1 MSAVRWP
8 TDSARLERVR
18 VLMAEGGVD
27 TLVVRSPDN
36 VGYLTNYWPM
46 KGYDIAIFPRAG
58 EPTLLVMEPQFEEA
72 LETAWTADVQPFPF
86 YDPADARP
94 PAVRAQDRA
103 LALLRERDRGTIGLE
118 SSQGTQAADRMVGEP
133 TVFWSG
139 WFDGFGAVAGEVLDA
154 APLLA
159 RARMLKTAQE
169 LERMRLANDLAT
181 EAMEHVR
188 DHIRPGMRESEV
200 GAMFEG
206 HVHANGTG
214 YRGRVALARA
224 LTLVW
229 SGPGIRTFTATGD
242 RPVREDEPTLLEI
255 WVCADGYWSDLTKN
269 ACPGTLRREYDELLD
284 GLLGVYRAAIAH
296 VRPGASLA
304 ELDVLIRDGIADLG
318 YPGQP
323 SHPVCHGVGAR
334 AHEPP
339 FAHRAVPAVIEEG
352 MVLAIEPGVYWPGG
366 GGLRLEDNFAVTAS
380 GCEQLSRYPDDFRT
394 ATATIEEA
402 GTS

>member
-1 MSAVRWP
+1 VGWP
-8 TDSARLERVR
+8 VDTARLERVR
-18 VLMAEGGVD
+18 TLMADAGLD

-36 VGYLTNYWPM
+36 ICYLTNYWPM
-46 KGYDIAIFPRAG
+46 KGYDVAIFPRAG
-58 EPTLLVMEPQFEEA
+58 EPTLIVMEPQLEEA
-72 LETAWTADVQPFPF
+72 QGSAWTSDVQPFPF
-86 YDPADARP
+86 YDPRDARP
-94 PAVRAQDRA
+94 PAVRAQERA
-103 LALLRERDRGTIGLE
+103 LALLRERDRGRIGLE

-133 TVFWSG
+133 TVYWSG
-139 WFDGFGAVAGEVLDA
+139 WFDGFGAVATEVLDG

-159 RARMLKTAQE
+159 RARMIKTAQE
-169 LERMRLANDLAT
+169 LERMRLANEIAAA
-181 EAMEHVR
+181 AMEHVR
-188 DHIRPGMRESEV
+188 DNIRPGMRESDV

-214 YRGRVALARA
+214 YAGKVELARA

-229 SGPGIRTFTATGD
+229 SGPGIRTFTATGH
-242 RPVREDEPTLLEI
+242 RPVLADEPTLLEI

-284 GLLGVYRAAIAH
+284 GLLGVYNRAVAH

-304 ELDVLIRDGIADLG
+304 ELDILIREGIAEIG

-323 SHPVCHGVGAR
+323 SHPICHGVGAR

-339 FAHRAVPAVIEEG
+339 FAHREQPMAIEEG

-366 GGLRLEDNFAVTAS
+366 GGLRVEDNYAVTATGS
-380 GCEQLSRYPDDFRT
+380 ERLSRYPDDFRT
-394 ATATIEEA
+394 VAATEVPAA
-402 GTS
+402 

>member
-1 MSAVRWP
+1 VTVGWP
-8 TDSARLERVR
+8 LDSRRLERVR
-18 VLMAEGGVD
+18 ALMADAGLD

-36 VGYLTNYWPM
+36 VCYLTNYWPM
-46 KGYDIAIFPRAG
+46 KGYDVAVFPREG
-58 EPTLLVMEPQFEEA
+58 EPTLIVMEPQFEEA
-72 LETAWTADVQPFPF
+72 QRSAWTRDVQPFPF
-86 YDPADARP
+86 YDPRDARP
-94 PAVRAQDRA
+94 PAVRSQERA
-103 LALLRERDRGTIGLE
+103 VTLLHERDRGRVGLE

-133 TVFWSG
+133 TVYWSG
-139 WFDGFGAVAGEVLDA
+139 WFDGFGGVAREVADA

-159 RARMLKTAQE
+159 RARMIKTAQE
-169 LERMRLANDLAT
+169 LERMRLAAEIAAAAT
-181 EAMEHVR
+181 EHVR
-188 DHIRPGMRESEV
+188 EHIRPGMRECDV

-214 YRGRVALARA
+214 YAGKVELARA
-224 LTLVW
+224 TTLVW
-229 SGPGIRTFTATGD
+229 SGPGIRTFTATGH
-242 RPVREDEPTLLEI
+242 RPVAADEPTLLEI

-304 ELDVLIRDGIADLG
+304 ELDVLIRNGLAEIG

-323 SHPVCHGVGAR
+323 THPICHGVGAR

-339 FAHRAVPAVIEEG
+339 FAHQAVPAAIEEG

-366 GGLRLEDNFAVTAS
+366 GGLRLEDNFAVTAAGS
-380 GCEQLSRYPDDFRT
+380 EQLSTSPDDFRNAA
-394 ATATIEEA
+394 ATAA
-402 GTS
+402 PPA

>member
-1 MSAVRWP
+1 
-8 TDSARLERVR
+8 
-18 VLMAEGGVD
+18 MADAGLD

-36 VGYLTNYWPM
+36 ICYLTNYWPM
-46 KGYDIAIFPRAG
+46 KGYDVVVFPREG
-58 EPTLLVMEPQFEEA
+58 DPTLFVMEPQHEEA
-72 LETAWTADVQPFPF
+72 RRTSWTDDVRAFPF
-86 YDPADARP
+86 YDPKDARP
-94 PAVRAQDRA
+94 PAVRAQQRA
-103 LALLRERDRGTIGLE
+103 LDLLRTERDRGRIGLE

-133 TVFWSG
+133 TVFWTG
-139 WFDGFGAVAGEVLDA
+139 WFDGFAEVATEVVDA

-159 RARMLKTAQE
+159 RARMIKTPQE
-169 LERMRLANDLAT
+169 LERMRLANAIAAD
-181 EAMEHVR
+181 AMEHVR
-188 DHIRPGMRESEV
+188 DNLRPGMRESEV

-214 YRGRVALARA
+214 YQNGKVGLARA

-229 SGPGIRTFTATGD
+229 SGPGIRTFTATGS
-242 RPVREDEPTLLEI
+242 RPVLEDEPTLLEI

-304 ELDVLIRDGIADLG
+304 ELDVLIRDGIAELG

-323 SHPVCHGVGAR
+323 SHPICHGVGAR

-339 FAHRAVPAVIEEG
+339 FAHREMPFTIEQG
-352 MVLAIEPGVYWPGG
+352 MVLAIEPGVYWPDG
-366 GGLRLEDNFAVTAS
+366 GGLRLEDNFAVTAT
-380 GCEQLSRYPDDFRT
+380 GTEQLSRYPDDFRT
-394 ATATIEEA
+394 RTANEVSA
-402 GTS
+402 

>member
-1 MSAVRWP
+1 MSWPLDTARW
-8 TDSARLERVR
+8 DRVR
-18 VLMAEGGVD
+18 SLMATAGLD

-36 VGYLTNYWPM
+36 VCYLTNYWPM
-46 KGYDIAIFPRAG
+46 KGYDVAIFPLEG
-58 EPTLLVMEPQFEEA
+58 DPTLIVMEPQHEEA
-72 LETAWTADVQPFPF
+72 LRTAWTADVQPFPF
-86 YDPADARP
+86 YDPTDPRP
-94 PAVRAQDRA
+94 PAVRAQERA
-103 LALLRERDRGTIGLE
+103 VALLAARDRGSIGLE

-139 WFDGFGAVAGEVLDA
+139 WFDGFGGVASEVLDGS
-154 APLLA
+154 PMLA

-169 LERMRLANDLAT
+169 LERMRLANEIASA
-181 EAMEHVR
+181 AMEHVR
-188 DHIRPGMRESEV
+188 DNIRPGMRESEV

-214 YRGRVALARA
+214 YRGKVELARA
-224 LTLVW
+224 MTLVW
-229 SGPGIRTFTATGD
+229 AGPGIRTFTSTGS
-242 RPVREDEPTLLEI
+242 RPVLADEPTLLEI

-284 GLLGVYRAAIAH
+284 GLLSVYNAAVAH

-304 ELDVLIRDGIADLG
+304 ALDLLIRDGLAEIG

-323 SHPVCHGVGAR
+323 SHPICHGVGAR

-339 FAHRAVPAVIEEG
+339 FAHQAVPTPIQEG

-366 GGLRLEDNFAVTAS
+366 GGLRLEDNYAVTAT
-380 GCEQLSRYPDDFRT
+380 GTERLSSYPDDLRR
-394 ATATIEEA
+394 A
-402 GTS
+402 